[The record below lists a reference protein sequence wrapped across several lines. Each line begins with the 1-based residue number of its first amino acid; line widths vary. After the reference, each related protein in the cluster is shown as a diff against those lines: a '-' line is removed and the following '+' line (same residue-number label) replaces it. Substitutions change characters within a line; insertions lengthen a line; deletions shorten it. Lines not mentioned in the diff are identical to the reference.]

1 MNAII
6 LAGGKSTRFGSNK
19 AMYKIEQKPMLE
31 NIVEK
36 LSAFFDKIYIIGN
49 EKQKLKEVNGQ
60 IKFLTDIIP
69 DKGPLGGLYT
79 GLSKTDS
86 QYNYLQA
93 CDMPFIC
100 EEYLNFMKGYI
111 TEDSN
116 YGAYIPVKDG
126 YLEPFVGV
134 YNKSI
139 KKDIL
144 KLIEK
149 DQLNFDYL
157 FNKINI
163 KKIPE
168 EEIEKVADPE
178 KIFFNINRKKD
189 LVKYNKF
196 KAK

>member
-6 LAGGKSTRFGSNK
+6 LAGGKSSRFGSNK
-19 AMYKIEQKPMLE
+19 AMYKLDQKPMLE
-31 NIVEK
+31 NIIEK
-36 LSAFFDKIYIIGN
+36 LEPFFNKIYIIGN
-49 EKQKLKEVNGQ
+49 EKQELKG
-60 IKFLTDIIP
+60 IKGKIEYLTDKIP

-86 QYNYLQA
+86 QFNYLQA

-100 EEYLNFMKGYI
+100 EDYLSFMQAYI
-111 TEDSN
+111 KKDSK
-116 YGAYIPVKDG
+116 YEAYIPEKEG

-134 YNKSI
+134 YNKNI
-139 KKDIL
+139 KEDIL
-144 KLIEK
+144 KLIKK

-157 FNKINI
+157 FNEINI
-163 KKIPE
+163 KKITV
-168 EEIEKVADPE
+168 EEIEKIADT
-178 KIFFNINRKKD
+178 KRIFFNINRKED

>member
-6 LAGGKSTRFGSNK
+6 LAGGKSSRFGSDK

-36 LSAFFDKIYIIGN
+36 LEAFFDNIYIIGN
-49 EKQKLKEVNGQ
+49 EKQKLKEVNRQ
-60 IKFLTDIIP
+60 IKFLSDIIP

-79 GLSKTDS
+79 GLSESDS
-86 QYNYLQA
+86 QFNYLQA

-100 EEYLNFMKGYI
+100 EEYLNFMKSYI
-111 TEDSN
+111 KEDSN
-116 YGAYIPVKDG
+116 YDAYIPVKDG
-126 YLEPFVGV
+126 YLEPFVGI

-139 KKDIL
+139 KNDIL
-144 KLIEK
+144 KLIKKE
-149 DQLNFDYL
+149 QLNFDYL
-157 FNKINI
+157 FNEINI

-168 EEIEKVADPE
+168 EEIEKVADPK
-178 KIFFNINRKKD
+178 KIFFNINRKED
-189 LVKYNKF
+189 LIKYNKF